1 MLTARQQVL
10 EYIRIQR
17 AVTSSDVARALRMTG
32 ANARHHLAI
41 LQAQGLIEVIGRRPT
56 DGRGRPAKLFALT
69 DRILGD
75 NLPNLASAL
84 LNQFIYK
91 ALPTERSHIWQE
103 LAILI
108 IDSVNDNVHG
118 ETKKS
123 QGSLTQRLYNA
134 MILLNRMNYDARWVA
149 HPEAPFVILG
159 HCPYAAILDQH
170 PELCQFDRF
179 LLIEMLGTS
188 VTQKKRL
195 DLDSRGIKHCAFTL
209 S

>member
-149 HPEAPFVILG
+149 HPEAPYVILG

>member
-1 MLTARQQVL
+1 MLTARQHVL

-41 LQAQGLIEVIGRRPT
+41 LQDQGLIEVIGRRPS

-69 DRILGD
+69 DRMLGD
-75 NLPNLASAL
+75 NLSNLISAFIT
-84 LNQFIYK
+84 QFINK
-91 ALPTERSHIWQE
+91 TLPSEQSHIWRK

-108 IDSVNDNVHG
+108 IDSVSDHDHR
-118 ETKKS
+118 EATKL
-123 QGSLTQRLYNA
+123 QGSLTQRLYYA

-149 HPEAPFVILG
+149 HPEAPYVILG